1 MVGLVVVA
9 PARRWGGSALAVSL
23 LALGAAAAPV
33 RPGWLV
39 WAGAG
44 AIVVAGTGRLPIGSL
59 RVGSAVAAFVVG
71 LGLLWAVGAVDA
83 GSAMHLYSSVAARA
97 DRCSPVGECRP
108 IGDDVHRDLRVYVP
122 AQAMTYRDLFRR
134 TCRPGEWL
142 VISEP
147 IGIGRPRLW
156 AGRCP

>member
-1 MVGLVVVA
+1 
-9 PARRWGGSALAVSL
+9 LAVSL

-44 AIVVAGTGRLPIGSL
+44 AIVLAGTRSLAIGSIPF
-59 RVGSAVAAFVVG
+59 GSAVTAFLMG

-83 GSAMHLYSSVAARA
+83 GAAMHLYSSVAARA
-97 DRCSPVGECRP
+97 DRCSAVGDCRP
-108 IGDDVHRDLRVYVP
+108 FGDDVHRELRVYVP
-122 AQAMTYRDLFRR
+122 AQAATYRDLFRR